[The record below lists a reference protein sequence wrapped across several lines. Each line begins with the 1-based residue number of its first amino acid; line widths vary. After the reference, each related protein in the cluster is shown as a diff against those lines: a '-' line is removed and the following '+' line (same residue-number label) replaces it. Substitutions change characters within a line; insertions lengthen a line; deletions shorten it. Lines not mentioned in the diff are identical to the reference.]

1 MKKPVTY
8 IAEFEELVLLAILKL
23 GENAYGAAIHE
34 ALEDAGRKVSIGALY
49 TTLSRIEE
57 KGLVISWIGEATSER
72 GGRAKKY
79 FKVQATGARALREA
93 QAARAKLSP
102 DLGFT
107 LGGASA

>member
-1 MKKPVTY
+1 MKKPTTY

-23 GENAYGAAIHE
+23 GDNAYGAAIHE
-34 ALEDAGRKVSIGALY
+34 ALEDAGRRVSIGALY

-57 KGLVISWIGEATSER
+57 KGLITSWTGEPTSER

-79 FKVQATGARALREA
+79 FKVLATGARALREA
-93 QAARAKLSP
+93 QAARLKLSP
-102 DLGFT
+102 GMRT